1 MKNILI
7 ADDHSIIRTG
17 LKNILRKNY
26 DVNRVDEAEDENGII
41 QLLKKF
47 RYDLIIMDINM
58 PNTDFVKT
66 LEWICIS
73 FRNANVLVFSM
84 HDEEVYGMR
93 CLNIGAKGFL
103 HKSCTDQELTTAIN
117 LTIAGKKYISATLAE
132 QLLSQ
137 SGEREK
143 AANPFTHLSARELE
157 IALFLDKGISL
168 PEICSI
174 LNIQYS
180 TGNTYKRRILEKL
193 NVNNILS
200 LSRLMSSFNLVGC

>member
-26 DVNRVDEAEDENGII
+26 DINRIDEAEDENTII
-41 QLLKKF
+41 NFVKKF
-47 RYDLIIMDINM
+47 RYDLIILDINM
-58 PNTDFVKT
+58 PNSDFVKT

-73 FRNANVLVFSM
+73 SSDSNVLVFSM
-84 HDEEVYGMR
+84 HDEEVYGLR
-93 CLNIGAKGFL
+93 CLNMGAKGFL
-103 HKSCTDQELTTAIN
+103 HKGCSDQELLTAIG
-117 LTIAGKKYISATLAE
+117 LTMTGKKYISSAVAE
-132 QLLSQ
+132 LLLQ
-137 SGEREK
+137 PKEREK
-143 AANPFTHLSARELE
+143 TSNPFINLSSRELE
-157 IALFLDKGISL
+157 IALFLDKGIGL

-193 NVNNILS
+193 HVNNVLS